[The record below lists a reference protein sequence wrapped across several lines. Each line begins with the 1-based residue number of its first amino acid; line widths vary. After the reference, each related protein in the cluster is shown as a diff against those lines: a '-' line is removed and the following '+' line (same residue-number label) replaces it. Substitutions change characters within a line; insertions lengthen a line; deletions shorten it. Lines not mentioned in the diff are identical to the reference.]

1 VCTEGGVVQLDD
13 GHPHGAAELE
23 VYQRVNVSEGGLPG
37 DVGEDGV
44 VEERGQHGL
53 QPRLLGL
60 AALVGGN
67 FLGLRTD
74 QIHRTHRP
82 PPAENNL
89 LSSAAR
95 GTPQQQLRRCGGELC
110 RKREP
115 VGVPET
121 DVRER

>member
-13 GHPHGAAELE
+13 GHPHGAAAELE
-23 VYQRVNVSEGGLPG
+23 VYQRVNVGEGGLPG

-44 VEERGQHGL
+44 VEERGEHGL

-67 FLGLRTD
+67 FLGIRRD
-74 QIHRTHRP
+74 GIHRTHRP
-82 PPAENNL
+82 PLTENNL

-95 GTPQQQLRRCGGELC
+95 GAPQQQLRQRGGDLC
-110 RKREP
+110 RNYK
-115 VGVPET
+115 GNQ
-121 DVRER
+121 